1 MIKSISIF
9 LLLLSAKT
17 VLADTSKE
25 IECLAKNIYF
35 EARGDGTFELLDRLS
50 IRINNV
56 EVSVDTI
63 DPAGFTS
70 LGSYSV
76 SIPNNLNTV
85 DICAVATLFY
95 TNNIYLNN
103 LRICQD

>member
-1 MIKSISIF
+1 MLHVRDAGFFVFGSLVELF
-9 LLLLSAKT
+9 LSLRYT
-17 VLADTSKE
+17 YCV
-25 IECLAKNIYF
+25 N
-35 EARGDGTFELLDRLS
+35 
-50 IRINNV
+50 
-56 EVSVDTI
+56 VDTI

-70 LGSYSV
+70 LGLYSV

-85 DICAVATLFY
+85 DICVVATLFY